1 MHQLEGGGGDVS
13 SQVVIGAICQIVLSK
28 AVSRRLVSSVIFD
41 AGPPFAI

>member
-1 MHQLEGGGGDVS
+1 MS

-28 AVSRRLVSSVIFD
+28 AVPRSVVSSVIFD